1 MKVFY
6 IQAWILI
13 FISINQSSESEITS
27 DDDAVV
33 IEGVQFFILI
43 NVDLIVWRMSVEK
56 NN

>member
-56 NN
+56 K